1 MGRSDTS
8 KRDFNIITAV
18 YYFNEAWPTM
28 VSAMELDYGS
38 NDAIQEFTVQFEYQ
52 NYVLKG
58 RDRIDTNRFDY

>member
-1 MGRSDTS
+1 
-8 KRDFNIITAV
+8 
-18 YYFNEAWPTM
+18 M

-58 RDRIDTNRFDY
+58 NKRLDDDEFRY